1 MKLKKP
7 LSLLL
12 CGIMALSLGACSS
25 KDKQET
31 PTENT
36 ASQTNEQKVL
46 TMAVSAELNTLYPL
60 NMDVQ
65 NNVATKLCYEGLVN
79 YVDGKVEPCLAEKW
93 EFTNDGKD
101 LTFYLK
107 KGVKYHDGTDF
118 NAQAVKECFEFA
130 KGNPNFGAIRAA
142 CNLESVE
149 VIDDHTVTF
158 HYPNAYFAYLYDFC
172 YPEVMILESPKV
184 ILPEGD
190 ENRYMTMSGVVGT
203 GPYIY
208 DEIVEGDYVRFV
220 RNNNYWGDQPYYEE
234 VIVKYI
240 PEPSA
245 RLQAL
250 QNGEIDMIYGS
261 ALMTWDDYEQ
271 ATSLPNIKGIVSS
284 YNSNTRNIILN
295 AASPILKDIK
305 VREAIAYA
313 IDKEAISSGLT
324 FGNEVAATK
333 LFPEGTPY
341 TDTQLNV
348 TRTFDKEKAE
358 SLLDQAGW
366 KMNET
371 TGIREKEGEPLNIT
385 FTYDSGNAM
394 NHDLA
399 TVILSQLAEVGINV
413 TTTGQ
418 DMMTWWK
425 EGASG
430 HYDITIWNTEQP
442 YTSPHNYF
450 APMLNRS
457 AHAPSLA
464 GLGDISQFTSYINEF
479 QTTDDE
485 TRIKEI
491 FDYLLNFDNDNVI
504 DVPLLYV
511 KDMIVFNS
519 DKISDYTFTSTPMFF
534 DIRQITPAEQKE

>member
-1 MKLKKP
+1 MEKNFELPAPAAMVFALVACGSKP
-7 LSLLL
+7 NPDAPSNLSE
-12 CGIMALSLGACSS
+12 GSDA
-25 KDKQET
+25 
-31 PTENT
+31 P
-36 ASQTNEQKVL
+36 KVL

-79 YVDGKVEPCLAEKW
+79 YVDGKVEPCLAESW
-93 EFTNDGKD
+93 EFSNEGKD
-101 LTFYLK
+101 LTFKLK
-107 KGVKYHDGTDF
+107 QGVTYHDGTPF
-118 NAQAVKECFEFA
+118 NADAVKTCFEFA

-149 VIDDHTVTF
+149 VVDDYTVTF

-184 ILPEGD
+184 ILPKDD

-208 DEIVEGDYVRFV
+208 DEIEEGDYVRFV
-220 RNNNYWGDQPYYEE
+220 RNDNYWGETPYYDE

-240 PEPSA
+240 PESSA

-250 QNGEIDMIYGS
+250 QNGDIDMIYGS

-271 ATSLPNIKGIVSS
+271 ATSLPNIKGIVST
-284 YNSNTRNIILN
+284 YDSNTRNVVLN
-295 AASPILKDIK
+295 AGSVKLGDIH

-313 IDKEAISSGLT
+313 IDKEALSDGLT
-324 FGNEVAATK
+324 LGNESAADK
-333 LFPEGTPY
+333 LFPKDTPY
-341 TDTQLNV
+341 TSGDLNV
-348 TRTFDKEKAE
+348 VRTYDKDKAN
-358 SLLDQAGW
+358 SLLDAAGW
-366 KMNET
+366 KVNDS
-371 TGIREKEGEPLNIT
+371 TGIREKDGKPLRIT

-394 NHDLA
+394 NQSIA
-399 TVILSQLAEVGINV
+399 TVIRSQLAEVGIDV

-430 HYDITIWNTEQP
+430 HYDMTIWNTEQP
-442 YTSPHNYF
+442 YTSPHNFF

-464 GLGDISQFTSYINEF
+464 ALPDISQFEAYVSEF
-479 QTTDDE
+479 QKTDDE
-485 TRIKEI
+485 DRVEEI

-504 DVPLLYV
+504 DLPLLYV

-519 DKISDYTFTSTPMFF
+519 DKISNYTFTSTPMFF
-534 DIRQITPAEQKE
+534 DICQITPAK